1 MPHMPSPISLT
12 DDIINK
18 TKFSVFQKGH
28 YQDPLL
34 ALREVV
40 SAANADVNDD
50 DSEAIASLVHESGTR
65 WFKARP
71 EDGLSFPL
79 KPADLQDDMVAARCR
94 VRDELMKQGSL
105 QTRLGMWRTS
115 GAVTETSILSPSSYQ
130 FIDFHLGS
138 MRRTSQKRPSG
149 TSTSRPLPQAGTSQ
163 FVACLCPVRLLI
175 FVT

>member
-1 MPHMPSPISLT
+1 MPHIPSPISLT

-34 ALREVV
+34 ALGEVV
-40 SAANADVNDD
+40 STANADINDD

-94 VRDELMKQGSL
+94 V
-105 QTRLGMWRTS
+105 
-115 GAVTETSILSPSSYQ
+115 
-130 FIDFHLGS
+130 
-138 MRRTSQKRPSG
+138 
-149 TSTSRPLPQAGTSQ
+149 
-163 FVACLCPVRLLI
+163 
-175 FVT
+175 